1 MYNFIEAPNNDGPC
15 KLNKATYSSDL
26 CVKLL
31 YMYGQADYKVYDPFM
46 GSGTT
51 AYACKFCGINYVGSE
66 ISAKQCEYAK
76 ERLNIR

>member
-51 AYACKFCGINYVGSE
+51 AIACEKWGND
-66 ISAKQCEYAK
+66 EYFK
-76 ERLNIR
+76 DSFF